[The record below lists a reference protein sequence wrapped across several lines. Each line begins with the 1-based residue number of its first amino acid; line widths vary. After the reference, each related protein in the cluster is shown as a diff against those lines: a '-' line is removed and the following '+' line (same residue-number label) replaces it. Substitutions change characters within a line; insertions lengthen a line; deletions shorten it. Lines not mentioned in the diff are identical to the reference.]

1 MKALKL
7 YSPDN
12 IELIDI
18 ENKLEVLQEQVEGY
32 IECVTLIPG
41 KLVMIVN
48 EEGLLMGLPFNM
60 QATIVARNNISGIA
74 LIVCCDGE
82 GFTDITPEYVKEITD
97 KILRWEWLNE

>member
-7 YSPDN
+7 YAPDH

-18 ENKLEVLQEQVEGY
+18 ENKLEALQEQVEGY
-32 IECVTLIPG
+32 IECVTLVPG

-60 QATIVARNNISGIA
+60 QATIIAHNNISGKA

-82 GFTDITPEYVKEITD
+82 DFTDITPEYVKEITD

>member
-7 YSPDN
+7 YPPDN
-12 IELIDI
+12 IELIAID
-18 ENKLEVLQEQVEGY
+18 NKLEELQEQVEGY

-48 EEGLLMGLPFNM
+48 EEGLIQQLPYNM
-60 QATIVARNNISGIA
+60 SASIIARRNIVGNA

-82 GFTDITPEYVKEITD
+82 DFTDITPEYVKEITD